1 MHFGF
6 VSRRAARTANLRDPR
21 SLGIADSKQ
30 PDFWFVGRFGLVI
43 AVPRIA
49 RGFCQR
55 LLALCLQ
62 PIPPKLFHSCS
73 DRREVISSTRPHHRF
88 LPALRLG
95 FIPSAGPAQTAAAK
109 RQARQGCKLSS
120 ATSLWITFT
129 DLRMQFWAY
138 SGGWI

>member
-1 MHFGF
+1 MYFGL
-6 VSRRAARTANLRDPR
+6 VSRGAARTANLRDPR
-21 SLGIADSKQ
+21 SSGIANPKQ

-43 AVPRIA
+43 SVPRIA

-55 LLALCLQ
+55 LLALGLQ

-73 DRREVISSTRPHHRF
+73 DRHEVISHTRPYHRF

-95 FIPSAGPAQTAAAK
+95 FIPSAGPAQTATAR

-120 ATSLWITFT
+120 AAALWIPLA
-129 DLRMQFWAY
+129 DRRVPLRAERC
-138 SGGWI
+138 G